1 VKSFFLGM
9 ITLFTCITFYGASQD
24 AETIQLTDL
33 LGSMSWSHWL
43 GTDNLG
49 RDVYARISSAILFV
63 TLPVWGIVLLGS
75 SLGVCAA
82 ALLISI
88 RSRLLN
94 MLIHCS
100 CFGVRLIHF
109 FPVAIL
115 AIVVMSLS
123 ERINFM
129 VLCSV
134 MFASF
139 FAQSFVWTEDQ
150 FRRDQN
156 LMYWQAHEGMGGG
169 LFKRIWQYGICQH
182 WQQGLLNLMRFQLA
196 AAVVVEI
203 SLSYLGL
210 GVLEPSP
217 SFGNI
222 LASHFEIGMR
232 GEYHLLS
239 VILISIMMVYFIP
252 TLILRL
258 TKT

>member
-1 VKSFFLGM
+1 M

-24 AETIQLTDL
+24 GETIHLADM
-33 LGSMSWSHWL
+33 LGSVSWSHWL

-63 TLPVWGIVLLGS
+63 TLPIWAGVFLGS

-82 ALLISI
+82 ALLISV

-94 MLIHCS
+94 IWIRCS
-100 CFGVRLIHF
+100 CAGVRLIHL

-115 AIVVMSLS
+115 AIVVMTIS

-134 MFASF
+134 LFTSF
-139 FAQSFVWTEDQ
+139 FAQSFVWTENQ
-150 FRRDQN
+150 FRRDKN
-156 LMYWQAHEGMGGG
+156 LMYWQAHESMGGG
-169 LFKRIWQYGICQH
+169 LFRRIWQYGIFQH
-182 WQQGLLNLMRFQLA
+182 WKQGLLNLMRFQLA

-239 VILISIMMVYFIP
+239 VILISIILVYFIP
-252 TLILRL
+252 TVVLRL